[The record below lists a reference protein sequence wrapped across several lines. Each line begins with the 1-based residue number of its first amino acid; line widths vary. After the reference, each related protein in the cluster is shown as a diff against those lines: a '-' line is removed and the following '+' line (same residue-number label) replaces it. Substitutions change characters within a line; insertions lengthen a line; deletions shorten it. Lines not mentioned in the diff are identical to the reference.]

1 MPVTMDMMETWSSIL
16 SSLLEEHSPERI
28 LQASDRCLMRTSH
41 WPSPSSLVEQ
51 LEEMGAPD
59 VEGVTL
65 VEYRR
70 QVSKISQ
77 FWWSAYR
84 HADPSVQGQVDRIL
98 RECHADRVPPY
109 ESLRKFNN
117 LLLESHPLAKSR
129 VLEDPNQANEQR
141 NIQRDTLV
149 PSLPMPDQH
158 VVTQAQEAS
167 ERADRDTESFTSLA
181 ELLRGHPDGAVLDR
195 ASSD

>member
-1 MPVTMDMMETWSSIL
+1 
-16 SSLLEEHSPERI
+16 
-28 LQASDRCLMRTSH
+28 MRTSH

-51 LEEMGAPD
+51 LEEMGAPE

-158 VVTQAQEAS
+158 VVTQAQQAS